1 MLVLRRRVGSIGRG
15 ILILFGWK
23 SAASMR
29 RKQLITYKEL
39 GELMRNLPTDET
51 WLPLFLGRLK
61 EKEPEIY
68 RRMMEQAEAKLKEDK

>member
-1 MLVLRRRVGSIGRG
+1 MT
-15 ILILFGWK
+15 
-23 SAASMR
+23 
-29 RKQLITYKEL
+29 TYKEL

-68 RRMMEQAEAKLKEDK
+68 RLMMEQAKDKLKETTDESPKSKE